1 MKKEIEMSK
10 TAETKFNTKEEREA
24 FVALLNDSGFALVAC
39 DNQNP
44 RYHAKGANGS
54 YLGTFTI
61 TGALVM
67 NKQLT
72 QRYTAN
78 KTECDSE
85 LLNAVHDLLS
95 MFGLTPTSATLSTK
109 ERTFEFTQTKH
120 AQNVALSCAIRT
132 GIEPM
137 QQIVTAGETAA
148 GKTAEQALWN
158 KYDKPSATPETY
170 IEYALAVYDMGLT
183 PRKGRN
189 GEFMSRAK
197 YDNYVLSRADLL
209 S

>member
-1 MKKEIEMSK
+1 MSK
-10 TAETKFNTKEEREA
+10 TDETKFNTKDEREA
-24 FVALLNDSGFALVAC
+24 FATLLNDNGFALVAC

-67 NKQLT
+67 NKQLV

-78 KTECDSE
+78 KTECDTE
-85 LLNAVHDLLS
+85 LLNATYDLLS

-109 ERTFEFTQTKH
+109 ERVFEFTQTKH
-120 AQNVALSCAIRT
+120 AQNVALSCAIRK

-137 QQIVTAGETAA
+137 QQIVTTGETAA
-148 GKTAEQALWN
+148 GKTAEQALWS

-189 GEFMSRAK
+189 GEFMTRER
-197 YDNYVLSRADLL
+197 YDAYILSRADLL

>member
-1 MKKEIEMSK
+1 MSK
-10 TAETKFNTKEEREA
+10 TEQTKFDTKAEREQ
-24 FVALLNDSGFALVAC
+24 FTNILSERGFNLVAC

-44 RYHAKGANGS
+44 RYHARGANGA

-67 NKQLT
+67 NKSLV
-72 QRYTAN
+72 QRYTSN
-78 KTECDSE
+78 KSDCDTE
-85 LLNAVHDLLS
+85 LLNSVHDLLS

-109 ERTFEFTQTKH
+109 ERVFEFTQTKR
-120 AQNVALSCAIRT
+120 AQNDALFDAIT
-132 GIEPM
+132 LGIEPM
-137 QQIVTAGETAA
+137 QQIVTTGETAA
-148 GKTAEQALWN
+148 GKTAEQALWE

-197 YDNYVLSRADLL
+197 YDAYISSRADLL
-209 S
+209 A